1 MKAEPVWLFETD
13 IGFMACG
20 YDTED
25 YAVAS
30 GTCSRE
36 YAVTVLRGIRAQ
48 MPFPEYRALLLA
60 NRSGHGWEEAYSML
74 IGVFLDAY
82 TVRRDRT

>member
-1 MKAEPVWLFETD
+1 MKTEPVWLFETSA
-13 IGFMACG
+13 GFMACG

-36 YAVTVLRGIRAQ
+36 YGVTVRRGIRAQ

-60 NRSGHGWEEAYSML
+60 NRSGHGWEESYSQL

-82 TVRRDRT
+82 TFRRDRT